1 VLKKYLIFIVII
13 ANLVSCTKRTN
24 IKPLLNTFSII
35 YINNW
40 QSEQAPRLATF
51 IKSEESKNPV
61 LVIVNGDISS
71 ESKFS
76 DMNKGLADI
85 ELMNQCK
92 VDAVYL
98 HSQLFKYGMQ
108 NIKDLIRK
116 SDFSYLG
123 ANIRDKQT
131 KQPIGQEY
139 LFKTVGNTQIAITGI
154 NFDTLDFYLQDKNLE
169 IRSADFSIS
178 KILPFIQ
185 ERSDFQFLLTQTEDT
200 LDLPFTMIL
209 QAPARNQVKLLNDN
223 QKGIFIIRVG
233 YDNLKNIME
242 IKRSTTSLDTIA
254 PDPVALS
261 ILKKNE
267 SHTDSMLKTKLL
279 ANNLNDKLLKT
290 LLIQT
295 KTTAYLSQEP
305 LVPLTAKS
313 QTIDLDEIYNLL
325 NQKNVLPIITI
336 LGKELLSIQKSIS
349 PAIKKIADNNTYS
362 ILTTID
368 FLTQHPE
375 VEYDSIEF
383 IQMTVLEMLLNNLKP
398 ME

>member
-1 VLKKYLIFIVII
+1 MKKYLIFIVII

>member
-1 VLKKYLIFIVII
+1 LKKYLIFIVII